1 MASFPPPHVVED
13 VPGILQFFSDGSVIR
28 AEYTYPHPPLTPPPG
43 QPVVQWKDIVY
54 DASHDVCKLR
64 VYKPQAASSSPGQK
78 LPVIVYYHGGGYIMG
93 SFEMPCFHDCCLR
106 LAGELPAVVISADY
120 RLAPEHP
127 LPAGLDDAATVLRW
141 VRDQAAAV
149 AEELPDADPW
159 LAELADFG
167 RVFVAGDSAGG
178 GVVHHTAVRL
188 ASGLLGRLDPVRVL
202 GHVLLFPLFGGVER
216 TKSELELPPGPF
228 ISLPVI
234 DKGWRI
240 LLPPG
245 STRDHPFANPFG
257 PESPAMDGLPLPPML
272 VVIAEY
278 DLLCDRAA
286 DYAARLKAMGK
297 SVELV
302 KFDGQDHGF
311 FSVEP
316 YGDAGTEVVRLMKRF
331 VYDNGGDAAAVSN

>member
-13 VPGILQFFSDGSVIR
+13 VPGLLQVLSDGTVIR
-28 AEYTYPHPPLTPPPG
+28 SPYTYPLPVPTPPPG
-43 QPVVQWKDIVY
+43 QPVVQWKDVVY

-64 VYKPQAASSSPGQK
+64 VYKPQAASSSGEK
-78 LPVIVYYHGGGYIMG
+78 LPVIVYFHGGGYIMG
-93 SFEMPCFHDCCLR
+93 SFDMPCFHNCCLR
-106 LAGELPAVVISADY
+106 LAGELPALVLSADY

-141 VRDQAAAV
+141 VRDQAVAV
-149 AEELPDADPW
+149 AEEAEDADPW

-167 RVFVAGDSAGG
+167 RVFVAGDSGGG

-188 ASGLLGRLDPVRVL
+188 ASGLVGRLDPVRVA
-202 GHVLLFPLFGGVER
+202 GHVLLFPLFGGEER
-216 TKSELELPPGPF
+216 TKSELELPPGMF
-228 ISLPVI
+228 LSLPVT

-245 STRDHPFANPFG
+245 STRDHPFSNPFG

-286 DYAARLKAMGK
+286 DYAARLNAMGK

-302 KFDGQDHGF
+302 KFQGQDHGF

-316 YGDAGTEVVRLMKRF
+316 YGDAGTEVVRLIKRF
-331 VYDNGGDAAAVSN
+331 VYHNGGDAAVST